1 VNRLLFYLA
10 LLLTGTAYGQALGN
24 ARLTVSNVRVELDT
38 QRVKIVY
45 DIANLIATDS
55 VYIQV
60 ESRRNGFFKPKT
72 VTGAVGTGVS
82 SGPNQTIYWDYR
94 LDGISIDD
102 EIRVTVLAKPVVQIV
117 PGGGP
122 ANALL
127 SALVPGLGSILVQP
141 NRKIGWRPV
150 ITVTYGGLLAYG
162 LVQRSRSKQVY
173 RTYESQTGEQQAE
186 PYYTQAT
193 QHHHRYLVA
202 TRVAAVVWAADVVY
216 TVLKGMK
223 NEKKKRASPRN
234 VVAGWVGTT
243 PTLGL
248 SMRF

>member
-1 VNRLLFYLA
+1 MLA
-10 LLLTGTAYGQALGN
+10 LLLTGTAYGQSPGN
-24 ARLTVSNVRVELDT
+24 TRLTVSNVRVELDT

-45 DIANLIATDS
+45 DVANLIATDS

-72 VTGAVGTGVS
+72 VTGAVGKGVS
-82 SGPNQTIYWDYR
+82 SGANQTIYWDYR
-94 LDGISIDD
+94 LDGVNIED
-102 EIRVTVLAKPVVQIV
+102 EIRVTVLAKPVVLSV
-117 PGGGP
+117 SGGGP

-141 NRKIGWRPV
+141 NRKTGWRPV
-150 ITVTYGGLLAYG
+150 ITATYGGLLAYG
-162 LVQRSRSKQVY
+162 LVQRSRSKEAYQ
-173 RTYESQTGEQQAE
+173 TYESQTSEPQAE
-186 PYYTQAT
+186 PYYNRAT

-202 TRVAAVVWAADVVY
+202 TRVAAVVWAADVTY
-216 TVLKGMK
+216 AFLKGMK
-223 NEKKKRASPRN
+223 NGKKKRASVRK

-243 PTLGL
+243 PTLGF

>member
-1 VNRLLFYLA
+1 VNRLFLLLA
-10 LLLTGTAYGQALGN
+10 LLLTGTAYGQPPEN
-24 ARLTVSNVRVELDT
+24 ARLTLSNIRVELDT

-45 DIANLIATDS
+45 DVANLIATDS
-55 VYIQV
+55 VLIQV

-94 LDGISIDD
+94 LDGVTIND
-102 EIRVTVLAKPVVQIV
+102 EIRVTVLVKPAV
-117 PGGGP
+117 PLVSGGGP

-150 ITVTYGGLLAYG
+150 ITATYGGLLAYG
-162 LVQRSRSKQVY
+162 LVQRSRSKQAY
-173 RTYESQTGEQQAE
+173 QTYETQTSEQQAE
-186 PYYTQAT
+186 PYYNQAT

-202 TRVAAVVWAADVVY
+202 TRVAAVVWAADVAYV
-216 TVLKGMK
+216 VLKGMK
-223 NEKKKRASPRN
+223 NRKQKRVSVRN
-234 VVAGWVGTT
+234 VVAGWVGNTS
-243 PTLGL
+243 TLGF

>member
-1 VNRLLFYLA
+1 MLA
-10 LLLTGTAYGQALGN
+10 LLLTGTAYGQPPGN
-24 ARLTVSNVRVELDT
+24 ARLAVSNVRVELDT

-45 DIANLIATDS
+45 DVAHLIATDS

-72 VTGAVGTGVS
+72 VTGAVGTGLS
-82 SGPNQTIYWDYR
+82 SGTNQTIYWDYR
-94 LDGISIDD
+94 LDGVIIDD
-102 EIRVTVLAKPVVQIV
+102 EIRVTVLAKPMMQPVS
-117 PGGGP
+117 GGGP

-127 SALVPGLGSILVQP
+127 SALVPGLGSIRVQP

-150 ITVTYGGLLAYG
+150 ITATYGGLLAYG
-162 LVQRSRSKQVY
+162 LVQRSRSKQAY
-173 RTYESQTGEQQAE
+173 RNYESQPSEQQAE
-186 PYYTQAT
+186 PYYNQAT

-202 TRVAAVVWAADVVY
+202 TRVAAVVWAADVAY

-223 NEKKKRASPRN
+223 NRKEKRVSLRN

-243 PTLGL
+243 PTLGI